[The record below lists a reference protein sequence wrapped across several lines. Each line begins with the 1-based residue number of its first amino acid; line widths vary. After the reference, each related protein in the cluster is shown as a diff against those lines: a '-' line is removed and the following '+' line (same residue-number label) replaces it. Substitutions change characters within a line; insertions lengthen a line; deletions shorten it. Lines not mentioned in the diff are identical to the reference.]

1 MLSYYGRRIDRGVMR
16 NRLGKSD
23 TSRKRQRPHRLNHL
37 TLRLN
42 SCEKKEEYPVEFTA
56 LAHTFEDLE
65 RTSSR
70 LALIE
75 LLTQLFRSI
84 QRPEEIEQVCYLVQG
99 RVAPFF
105 VALEMGMAEKNVTKS
120 IALASHTSPEQVAA
134 LYATLGDLGLVAEQM
149 MGEAKNVPSALS
161 VDDVFL
167 GLKAI
172 AQTSGKG
179 AVEQKSARLAELLSH
194 VDSMSAKYVVRI
206 LLGNLRLG
214 IGDAT
219 VLDALAKA
227 RWNDTRK
234 RKLLEGAYHKTSDLG
249 LIARTLW
256 EHSDEEEA
264 QRAVAELD
272 IQVGKPVHSQLAER
286 LKSAEAIIAKIG
298 TVVAQY
304 KYDGL
309 RAQIHKNGQQ
319 VTIFSRNLEDQSH
332 MFPELVAGTLQQVRA
347 ESAILDA
354 EALAYNATSEE
365 FLPFQETTRRRRKH
379 GIEAL
384 AEQLPLKAFV
394 FDILYKDGVSLLDM
408 PLAERL
414 KMLEETLRLADDT
427 LMLTA
432 SHTVEDAHSLTL
444 LFDEAI
450 SKGLEGLVVKKPESH
465 YEAGARNFNWVKL
478 KRHSAGALN
487 DTIDCV
493 LLGYLYGRGKR
504 AALGAGSLLV
514 GLNDPERDLF
524 VTVTKIGTGLSDE
537 QWRSIR
543 ERTKG
548 LEVDHKPAR
557 VSSLIEPSVWVE
569 PQLVLEV
576 LADEITRSPTHT
588 AGKVGAEP
596 GYALRFPRL
605 VSFRERDKQPEDAT
619 TVQELIELYESQG
632 KK

>member
-1 MLSYYGRRIDRGVMR
+1 MEFA
-16 NRLGKSD
+16 
-23 TSRKRQRPHRLNHL
+23 HL
-37 TLRLN
+37 AR
-42 SCEKKEEYPVEFTA
+42 
-56 LAHTFEDLE
+56 TFEELE

-70 LALIE
+70 LSLIE
-75 LLTQLFRSI
+75 LVTQLFRSI
-84 QRPEEIEQVCYLVQG
+84 EQPEEIQQVCYLMQG
-99 RVAPFF
+99 RVAPFYE
-105 VALEMGMAEKNVTKS
+105 ALEMGMAEKSVTKT
-120 IALASHTSPEQVAA
+120 IALASHSTPEQIEA
-134 LYATLGDLGLVAEQM
+134 LYGTLGDLGLVAEQVRN
-149 MGEAKNVPSALS
+149 EAEDPPSALS
-161 VDDVFL
+161 IDDVFEEL
-167 GLKAI
+167 RAI
-172 AQTSGKG
+172 AHTSGKG
-179 AVEQKSARLAELLSH
+179 AVESKSARLVSLLRQVNS
-194 VDSMSAKYVVRI
+194 VSARYVVRI
-206 LLGNLRLG
+206 LLGNLRMG

-227 RWNDTRK
+227 RWNDARK
-234 RKLLEGAYHKTSDLG
+234 RKLLEGAYHKISDLG

-256 EHSDEEEA
+256 EHPEEEEA
-264 QRAVAELD
+264 QRMIAAMDV
-272 IQVGKPVHSQLAER
+272 QVGKPVHSQLAER
-286 LKSAEAIIAKIG
+286 LPTAEAIIAKMG

-309 RAQIHKNGQQ
+309 RAQIHKHGEH

-332 MFPELVAGTLQQVRA
+332 MFPELIEGTRKQIQA
-347 ESAILDA
+347 ESVILDA

-379 GIEAL
+379 GIEAI

-394 FDILYKDGVSLLDM
+394 FDILYKDGVSLLDT
-408 PLAERL
+408 PLLERL
-414 KMLEETLRLADDT
+414 KILEETMRPADEA
-427 LMLTA
+427 LMLTT
-432 SHTVEDAHSLTL
+432 SHEILDANALIL
-444 LFDEAI
+444 LFDEAV
-450 SKGLEGLVVKKPESH
+450 SLGLEGLVVKKPESR

-478 KRHSAGALN
+478 KRHSAGALG

-493 LLGYLYGRGKR
+493 LLGYLFGRGKR

-514 GLNDPERDLF
+514 GLYDPEQDLF

-543 ERTKG
+543 ERTRG
-548 LEVDHKPAR
+548 LEVDHRPAR

-576 LADEITRSPTHT
+576 LADEITRSPIHT
-588 AGKVGAEP
+588 AGKAGAEP

-605 VSFRERDKQPEDAT
+605 VSFREADKQPEDAT

>member
-1 MLSYYGRRIDRGVMR
+1 
-16 NRLGKSD
+16 
-23 TSRKRQRPHRLNHL
+23 
-37 TLRLN
+37 
-42 SCEKKEEYPVEFTA
+42 VEFA
-56 LAHTFEDLE
+56 RLAHTFEELE
-65 RTSSR
+65 GTRSR
-70 LALIE
+70 LALVGLLTE
-75 LLTQLFRSI
+75 LLRSVEG
-84 QRPEEIEQVCYLVQG
+84 PEEIEQVCYLVQG
-99 RVAPFF
+99 RVAPFY
-105 VALEMGMAEKNVTKS
+105 VALEMGMAEKTVARS
-120 IALASHTSPEQVAA
+120 IANASHTTSEHVLERYNA
-134 LYATLGDLGLVAEQM
+134 LGDMGLVAEQVRQET
-149 MGEAKNVPSALS
+149 EAVSDTLS
-161 VDDVFL
+161 VGEVFL

-179 AVEQKSARLAELLSH
+179 AIEQKIAMLSDLLSR
-194 VDSMSAKYVVRI
+194 VDSLSAKFVVRI
-206 LLGNLRLG
+206 LLGHLRLG
-214 IGDAT
+214 IGEAT

-227 RWNDTRK
+227 KWNDVKK
-234 RKLLEGAYHKTSDLG
+234 RKLLEEAYNKTSDLG
-249 LIARTLW
+249 LIGRIIF
-256 EHSDEEEA
+256 EHPNEEEA
-264 QRAVAELD
+264 ERAVAALD
-272 IQVGKPVHSQLAER
+272 IQVGKPIHSQLAER
-286 LKSAEAIIAKIG
+286 LPTAEAIIARMG

-309 RAQIHKNGQQ
+309 RAQIHKNGKL

-332 MFPELVAGTLQQVRA
+332 MFPELIAGTLSQVRA

-354 EALAYNATSEE
+354 ETLAYNATSEE

-379 GIEAL
+379 GIEAM

-394 FDILYKDGVSLLDM
+394 FDMLYKDGVSLLDT

-414 KMLEETLRLADDT
+414 KILAETLHPADDT

-432 SHTVEDAHSLTL
+432 NHTVSDAHTLTL

-450 SKGLEGLVVKKPESH
+450 SKGLEGLVVKKLESR

-514 GLNDPERDLF
+514 GLYDPEQDLF

-576 LADEITRSPTHT
+576 LADEITRSPMHT
-588 AGKVGAEP
+588 AGKVGDEP

-619 TVQELIELYESQG
+619 TVQELIELYQNQG
-632 KK
+632 KR

>member
-1 MLSYYGRRIDRGVMR
+1 M
-16 NRLGKSD
+16 
-23 TSRKRQRPHRLNHL
+23 
-37 TLRLN
+37 
-42 SCEKKEEYPVEFTA
+42 EFA
-56 LAHTFEDLE
+56 KLAHTFEELE
-65 RTSSR
+65 GTSSR

-75 LLTQLFRSI
+75 LLTELFRSI
-84 QRPEEIEQVCYLVQG
+84 AHPEEIEQVCYLVQG

-105 VALEMGMAEKNVTKS
+105 VALEMGMAEKSVARS
-120 IALASHTSPEQVAA
+120 IAVAYHATPEHVAA
-134 LYATLGDLGLVAEQM
+134 LYATLGDLGLVAGQVNK
-149 MGEAKNVPSALS
+149 EAGIVPTVLS
-161 VDDVFL
+161 VDEVFQ

-172 AQTSGKG
+172 AQTTGKG
-179 AVEQKSARLAELLSH
+179 AVEQKIARLADLLTR
-194 VDSMSAKYVVRI
+194 VDSVSAKYVVRI

-227 RWNDTRK
+227 RWNDAKR
-234 RKLLEGAYHKTSDLG
+234 RKLLEGAYNKTSDLG

-256 EHSDEEEA
+256 EHPAEEEA
-264 QRAVAELD
+264 LRAVAALD
-272 IQVGKPVHSQLAER
+272 VQVGKPVRSQLAER
-286 LKSAEAIIAKIG
+286 LPTAEAIIAKMG

-309 RAQIHKNGQQ
+309 RAQIHKDGQH

-332 MFPELVAGTLQQVRA
+332 MFPELIEGALGQVQA
-347 ESAILDA
+347 ERAILDA
-354 EALAYNATSEE
+354 EALAYNVTSEE

-394 FDILYKDGVSLLDM
+394 FDILYKDGISLLDT
-408 PLAERL
+408 PLEERL
-414 KMLEETLRLADDT
+414 RILEETLHPADDT

-432 SHTVEDAHSLTL
+432 SHVVRDAHTLTL

-450 SKGLEGLVVKKPESH
+450 SKGLEGLVVKKLESR

-493 LLGYLYGRGKR
+493 LLGYLFGRGKR
-504 AALGAGSLLV
+504 AALGAGSLLAGV
-514 GLNDPERDLF
+514 YDPERDLF

-569 PQLVLEV
+569 PQIVIEV
-576 LADEITRSPTHT
+576 LADEITRSPNHT
-588 AGKVGAEP
+588 AGKVGGEP

-605 VSFRERDKQPEDAT
+605 VSFRERDKKPEDAT
-619 TVQELIELYESQG
+619 TVQELIEMYKSQV

>member
-1 MLSYYGRRIDRGVMR
+1 
-16 NRLGKSD
+16 
-23 TSRKRQRPHRLNHL
+23 LNHT
-37 TLRLN
+37 TLSIN
-42 SCEKKEEYPVEFTA
+42 AHGQKEDYLVEFA
-56 LAHTFEDLE
+56 RLAYTFEELE
-65 RTSSR
+65 QTSSR
-70 LALIE
+70 LALIG
-75 LLTQLFRSI
+75 LLTELFRLVVE
-84 QRPEEIEQVCYLVQG
+84 PEEIEQVCYLVQG
-99 RVAPFF
+99 RVVPFY
-105 VALEMGMAEKNVTKS
+105 VALEMGMAEKTVARP
-120 IALASHTSPEQVAA
+120 IAIASNTTSEHVLARYNA
-134 LYATLGDLGLVAEQM
+134 LGDMGLVAEQVRQ
-149 MGEAKNVPSALS
+149 EAEAVSNTLS
-161 VDDVFL
+161 VDEVFD

-172 AQTSGKG
+172 AQTAGKG
-179 AVEQKSARLAELLSH
+179 AIEQKIAGLADLLRR
-194 VDSMSAKYVVRI
+194 VDGVSAKYVVRI

-227 RWNDTRK
+227 RWNDTKK

-249 LIARTLW
+249 LIGRTIY
-256 EHSDEEEA
+256 EQPEAEEA
-264 QRAVAELD
+264 ERAVAALD

-286 LKSAEAIIAKIG
+286 LPSAEAIIARMG

-309 RAQIHKNGQQ
+309 RAQIHKDGEQ

-332 MFPELVAGTLQQVRA
+332 MFPELIAGTLAQVRA
-347 ESAILDA
+347 ERAILDA
-354 EALAYNATSEE
+354 ETLAYNATSEE

-384 AEQLPLKAFV
+384 AQELPLKAFV
-394 FDILYKDGVSLLDM
+394 FDILYKDGVSLLDT
-408 PLAERL
+408 PLVERL
-414 KMLEETLRLADDT
+414 KILEETLQSDDI
-427 LMLTA
+427 LM
-432 SHTVEDAHSLTL
+432 HTENHMVQDAHTLTL

-450 SKGLEGLVVKKPESH
+450 SKGLEGLVVKKQESR
-465 YEAGARNFNWVKL
+465 YEAGARNFTWVKL
-478 KRHSAGALN
+478 KRHSAGALG

-493 LLGYLYGRGKR
+493 LLGYLYGRAKR

-514 GLNDPERDLF
+514 RLYAPEQDQF

-543 ERTKG
+543 ERTRG
-548 LEVDHKPAR
+548 LEVDHRPAR

-588 AGKVGAEP
+588 AGKVGDEP

-605 VSFRERDKQPEDAT
+605 ISFREAGKQPEDAT
-619 TVQELIELYESQG
+619 TVQELVELYQSQG
-632 KK
+632 KR

>member
-1 MLSYYGRRIDRGVMR
+1 MGIF
-16 NRLGKSD
+16 GKEWLQ
-23 TSRKRQRPHRLNHL
+23 KVN
-37 TLRLN
+37 TL
-42 SCEKKEEYPVEFTA
+42 EFA
-56 LAHTFEDLE
+56 NLARTFEELE

-70 LALIE
+70 LTMIE
-75 LLTQLFRSI
+75 LVTQLFRSI
-84 QRPEEIEQVCYLVQG
+84 ERPEEIQQVCYLMQG
-99 RVAPFF
+99 RVAPFYE
-105 VALEMGMAEKNVTKS
+105 ALEMGMADKSVTKS
-120 IALASHTSPEQVAA
+120 IALASHSTPEQIAA
-134 LYATLGDLGLVAEQM
+134 LYATLGDLGLVAEQVQR
-149 MGEAKNVPSALS
+149 EIKRDPTVLS
-161 VDDVFL
+161 VGEVFER
-167 GLKAI
+167 LKAI

-179 AVEQKSARLAELLSH
+179 AVEHKSARLADLLTQ
-194 VDSMSAKYVVRI
+194 VDSVSAKYVVRI
-206 LLGNLRLG
+206 LLGNLRMG

-219 VLDALAKA
+219 VLEALAKA
-227 RWNDTRK
+227 RWNDAKK

-256 EHSDEEEA
+256 EHPGEDD
-264 QRAVAELD
+264 AELAIAALD
-272 IQVGKPVHSQLAER
+272 VQVGKPVHSQLAER
-286 LKSAEAIIAKIG
+286 LPSAEAIIAKMG

-309 RAQIHKNGQQ
+309 RAQIHKDGEH

-332 MFPELVAGTLQQVRA
+332 MFPELIEGTLKQVQA
-347 ESAILDA
+347 KNVILDA

-379 GIEAL
+379 GIETL
-384 AEQLPLKAFV
+384 AQQLPLKAFV
-394 FDILYKDGVSLLDM
+394 FDILYKDGVSLLDT
-408 PLAERL
+408 PLLERL
-414 KMLEETLRLADDT
+414 KILEQTLRPADDT
-427 LMLTA
+427 LMLTV
-432 SHTVEDAHSLTL
+432 SHEMQDAYELTL

-514 GLNDPERDLF
+514 GLYDPERDLF
-524 VTVTKIGTGLSDE
+524 ATVTKIGTGLSDE

-543 ERTKG
+543 ERTRG
-548 LEVDHKPAR
+548 LEVDHRPAR

-576 LADEITRSPTHT
+576 LADEITRSPIHT
-588 AGKVGAEP
+588 AGKVGDEP

-605 VSFRERDKQPEDAT
+605 VTFRETDKQPEDAT
-619 TVQELIELYESQG
+619 TVQELIELYNSQG

>member
-1 MLSYYGRRIDRGVMR
+1 
-16 NRLGKSD
+16 
-23 TSRKRQRPHRLNHL
+23 
-37 TLRLN
+37 
-42 SCEKKEEYPVEFTA
+42 VEFA
-56 LAHTFEDLE
+56 RLAHTFEELE
-65 RTSSR
+65 QTSSR
-70 LALIE
+70 LTLIE

-84 QRPEEIEQVCYLVQG
+84 ERPEEIEQVCYLVQG
-99 RVAPFF
+99 RVVPFF
-105 VALEMGMAEKNVTKS
+105 VALEMGMAEKSVTRS
-120 IALASHTSPEQVAA
+120 LALAYHTTPEHVEA
-134 LYATLGDLGLVAEQM
+134 LYATLGDLGLVAGQVNR
-149 MGEAKNVPSALS
+149 EAGSVPTVLS
-161 VDDVFL
+161 VDEVFL

-172 AQTSGKG
+172 AQTAGKG
-179 AVEQKSARLAELLSH
+179 AIEHKSARLVDLLTR
-194 VDSMSAKYVVRI
+194 VDDVSAKYVVRI

-227 RWNDTRK
+227 RWNDAKK
-234 RKLLEGAYHKTSDLG
+234 RKLLEGAYNKTSDLG
-249 LIARTLW
+249 LIGRTIF
-256 EHSDEEEA
+256 EHPDEEEA
-264 QRAVAELD
+264 ELAVAALD
-272 IQVGKPVHSQLAER
+272 VRVGKPIHAQLAER
-286 LKSAEAIIAKIG
+286 LPTAEAIIAKMG

-309 RAQIHKNGQQ
+309 RAQIHKDGQQ

-332 MFPELVAGTLQQVRA
+332 MFPELIAGTLGQVLA

-394 FDILYKDGVSLLDM
+394 FDILYKDGVSLLDT

-414 KMLEETLRLADDT
+414 KILEETIHQSSDT
-427 LMLTA
+427 LMRTA
-432 SHTVEDAHSLTL
+432 SHIVSDAHTLTL

-450 SKGLEGLVVKKPESH
+450 SKGLEGLVVKKQESR

-514 GLNDPERDLF
+514 GLYDPEQDQF

-548 LEVDHKPAR
+548 LEVDHRPAR

-588 AGKVGAEP
+588 AGKVGDEP

-619 TVQELIELYESQG
+619 TVQELIELYHSQG
-632 KK
+632 RK

>member
-1 MLSYYGRRIDRGVMR
+1 M
-16 NRLGKSD
+16 
-23 TSRKRQRPHRLNHL
+23 
-37 TLRLN
+37 
-42 SCEKKEEYPVEFTA
+42 EFA
-56 LAHTFEDLE
+56 NLARTFEELE

-70 LALIE
+70 LTLIE
-75 LLTQLFRSI
+75 LVTQLFRSI
-84 QRPEEIEQVCYLVQG
+84 EQPEEIQQICYLMQG
-99 RVAPFF
+99 RVAPFYE
-105 VALEMGMAEKNVTKS
+105 ALEMGMAEKSVTKA
-120 IALASHTSPEQVAA
+120 IAMAFHSTPEQIEA
-134 LYATLGDLGLVAEQM
+134 LYATLGDLGLVAEQVQN
-149 MGEAKNVPSALS
+149 EADDAPSPLS
-161 VDDVFL
+161 IDDVFEEL
-167 GLKAI
+167 RAI
-172 AQTSGKG
+172 AHTSGKG
-179 AVEQKSARLAELLSH
+179 AVESKSARLVSLLRQ
-194 VDSMSAKYVVRI
+194 VDSVSAKSVVRI
-206 LLGNLRLG
+206 LLGNLRMG

-219 VLDALAKA
+219 VLDALAKV
-227 RWNDTRK
+227 RWNDAKK
-234 RKLLEGAYHKTSDLG
+234 RKLLEGAYHKVSDLG

-256 EHSDEEEA
+256 EHPEVEEA
-264 QRAVAELD
+264 QRVIAAMD

-286 LKSAEAIIAKIG
+286 LPTAEAIIAKMG

-309 RAQIHKNGQQ
+309 RAQIHKDGEH

-332 MFPELVAGTLQQVRA
+332 MFPELIEGTLKQIQA

-394 FDILYKDGVSLLDM
+394 FDILYKDGGSLLDT
-408 PLAERL
+408 PLVERL
-414 KMLEETLRLADDT
+414 KILEETMRPSDET
-427 LMLTA
+427 LMLTT
-432 SHTVEDAHSLTL
+432 SHKIQDAHELTL
-444 LFDEAI
+444 LFDDAI
-450 SKGLEGLVVKKPESH
+450 SKGLEGLVVKKPESR

-478 KRHSAGALN
+478 KRHSAGALD

-493 LLGYLYGRGKR
+493 LLGYLFGRGKR

-514 GLNDPERDLF
+514 GLYDPEQDLF
-524 VTVTKIGTGLSDE
+524 VTVTKIGTGLSDG

-543 ERTKG
+543 ESTRG
-548 LEVDHKPAR
+548 LEVDHRPAR

-576 LADEITRSPTHT
+576 LADEITRSPIHT

-605 VSFRERDKQPEDAT
+605 ISFREADKKPEDAT
-619 TVQELIELYESQG
+619 TVHELIELYESQG
-632 KK
+632 KKE

>member
-1 MLSYYGRRIDRGVMR
+1 M
-16 NRLGKSD
+16 
-23 TSRKRQRPHRLNHL
+23 
-37 TLRLN
+37 
-42 SCEKKEEYPVEFTA
+42 EFA
-56 LAHTFEDLE
+56 QLAHTFEELE

-70 LALIE
+70 LSLIE
-75 LLTQLFRSI
+75 LVTQLFRSI
-84 QRPEEIEQVCYLVQG
+84 EQPEEIQQVCYLMQG
-99 RVAPFF
+99 RVAPFYE
-105 VALEMGMAEKNVTKS
+105 ALEMGMAEKSVSKAISMAFHSTPAQ
-120 IALASHTSPEQVAA
+120 IEA
-134 LYATLGDLGLVAEQM
+134 LYGTLGDLGLVAEQVRN
-149 MGEAKNVPSALS
+149 EAEDAPSALS
-161 VDDVFL
+161 IDDVFEEL
-167 GLKAI
+167 RAI
-172 AQTSGKG
+172 AHTSGKG
-179 AVEQKSARLAELLSH
+179 AVESKSVRLVSLLRQVNS
-194 VDSMSAKYVVRI
+194 VSSKYVVRI
-206 LLGNLRLG
+206 LLGNLRMG

-227 RWNDTRK
+227 RWNDAKK
-234 RKLLEGAYHKTSDLG
+234 RKLLEGAYHKISDLG

-256 EHSDEEEA
+256 EHPEEEET
-264 QRAVAELD
+264 QRVIAALD
-272 IQVGKPVHSQLAER
+272 VQIGKPVHSQLAER
-286 LKSAEAIIAKIG
+286 LPTAEAIIAKMG

-309 RAQIHKNGQQ
+309 RAQIHKDGEH

-332 MFPELVAGTLQQVRA
+332 MFPELIEGTRKQVQA

-354 EALAYNATSEE
+354 EALAYNITSEE

-394 FDILYKDGVSLLDM
+394 FDILYKDGVSLLDT
-408 PLAERL
+408 PLLERL
-414 KMLEETLRLADDT
+414 KILEETLHPTDET
-427 LMLTA
+427 LMLTT
-432 SHTVEDAHSLTL
+432 SHEIHDAHDLIL

-450 SKGLEGLVVKKPESH
+450 SLGLEGLVVKKPESR

-478 KRHSAGALN
+478 KRHSAGALG

-493 LLGYLYGRGKR
+493 LLGYLFGRGKR

-514 GLNDPERDLF
+514 GLYDPEQDLF

-543 ERTKG
+543 ERTQG
-548 LEVDHKPAR
+548 LEVDHRPAR

-576 LADEITRSPTHT
+576 LADEITRSPIHT
-588 AGKVGAEP
+588 AGKVGTEP

-605 VSFRERDKQPEDAT
+605 ISFRDADKQPEDAT
-619 TVQELIELYESQG
+619 TVQELIELYLSQG

>member
-1 MLSYYGRRIDRGVMR
+1 
-16 NRLGKSD
+16 
-23 TSRKRQRPHRLNHL
+23 
-37 TLRLN
+37 
-42 SCEKKEEYPVEFTA
+42 VEFA
-56 LAHTFEDLE
+56 DLAHTFEELE
-65 RTSSR
+65 GTSSR
-70 LALIE
+70 LVLIE

-84 QRPEEIEQVCYLVQG
+84 ERPEEIEQVCYLVQG

-105 VALEMGMAEKNVTKS
+105 EALEMGMAEKSVMRS
-120 IALASHTSPEQVAA
+120 IAVASHTTPEQIAE
-134 LYATLGDLGLVAEQM
+134 LYATLGDLGLVAGQV
-149 MGEAKNVPSALS
+149 MGEAKSAPSVLS
-161 VDDVFL
+161 VDDVFE

-179 AVEQKSARLAELLSH
+179 AIEQKSARLADLLTRARG
-194 VDSMSAKYVVRI
+194 VSAKYVVRI

-227 RWNDTRK
+227 RWNDAKK

-256 EHSDEEEA
+256 EHPEAEEA
-264 QRAVAELD
+264 ERAVAALD

-286 LKSAEAIIAKIG
+286 LPTAEAIMAKMG

-309 RAQIHKNGQQ
+309 RAQIHKDGQQ

-332 MFPELVAGTLQQVRA
+332 MFPELIEGTLKQVQA

-384 AEQLPLKAFV
+384 AQQIPLKAFV
-394 FDILYKDGVSLLDM
+394 FDILYKDGVSLLDT
-408 PLAERL
+408 PLVERL
-414 KMLEETLRLADDT
+414 KILEETLHPADDT

-432 SHTVEDAHSLTL
+432 SHVVQDAHTLIL
-444 LFDEAI
+444 LFDEAV
-450 SKGLEGLVVKKPESH
+450 SLGLEGLVVKKLESR

-487 DTIDCV
+487 DTIDVV

-514 GLNDPERDLF
+514 GVYDPERDLF

-548 LEVDHKPAR
+548 LEVDHRPAR

-569 PQLVLEV
+569 PQLVIEV

-605 VSFRERDKQPEDAT
+605 VSFRERDKKPEDAT

>member
-1 MLSYYGRRIDRGVMR
+1 M
-16 NRLGKSD
+16 
-23 TSRKRQRPHRLNHL
+23 
-37 TLRLN
+37 
-42 SCEKKEEYPVEFTA
+42 EFA
-56 LAHTFEDLE
+56 NLARTFEELE
-65 RTSSR
+65 LTSSR
-70 LALIE
+70 LTMIE
-75 LLTQLFRSI
+75 LVTQLFRSI
-84 QRPEEIEQVCYLVQG
+84 EQPEEIQQVCYLMQG
-99 RVAPFF
+99 RVAPFYE
-105 VALEMGMAEKNVTKS
+105 ALEMGMAEKSVAKA
-120 IALASHTSPEQVAA
+120 IALASHTTPEQIEA
-134 LYATLGDLGLVAEQM
+134 LYGTLGDLGLVAGQVRS
-149 MGEAKNVPSALS
+149 EAKDVPSALS
-161 VDDVFL
+161 IDDVFEEL
-167 GLKAI
+167 RAI
-172 AQTSGKG
+172 AHTSGRG
-179 AVEQKSARLAELLSH
+179 AVEHKSARLVSLLRQ
-194 VDSMSAKYVVRI
+194 VDSVSAKYVVRI
-206 LLGNLRLG
+206 LLGNLRMG

-227 RWNDTRK
+227 RWNDAKK
-234 RKLLEGAYHKTSDLG
+234 RKLLEGAYHKISDLG

-256 EHSDEEEA
+256 EHSEEEDA
-264 QRAVAELD
+264 QRVIAAMD

-286 LKSAEAIIAKIG
+286 LPTAEAIIAKMG
-298 TVVAQY
+298 TLVAQY

-309 RAQIHKNGQQ
+309 RAQIHKDGEH

-332 MFPELVAGTLQQVRA
+332 MFPELIEGTRKQIRA
-347 ESAILDA
+347 ESVILDA

-379 GIEAL
+379 GIEVL
-384 AEQLPLKAFV
+384 AQQLPLKAFV
-394 FDILYKDGVSLLDM
+394 FDILYKDGVSLLDT
-408 PLAERL
+408 PLLERL
-414 KMLEETLRLADDT
+414 RILEETMHPADDT

-432 SHTVEDAHSLTL
+432 SHEVQDAHELTL

-450 SKGLEGLVVKKPESH
+450 SKGLEGLVVKKPESR

-478 KRHSAGALN
+478 KRHSAGALG

-493 LLGYLYGRGKR
+493 LLGYLFGRGKR

-514 GLNDPERDLF
+514 GLYDPEQDLF

-543 ERTKG
+543 ERTRG
-548 LEVDHKPAR
+548 LEVDHRPAR

-576 LADEITRSPTHT
+576 LADEITRSPIHT

-605 VSFRERDKQPEDAT
+605 VSFREADKQPEDAT
-619 TVQELIELYESQG
+619 TVQELIELYETQG

>member
-1 MLSYYGRRIDRGVMR
+1 M
-16 NRLGKSD
+16 
-23 TSRKRQRPHRLNHL
+23 
-37 TLRLN
+37 
-42 SCEKKEEYPVEFTA
+42 EFA
-56 LAHTFEDLE
+56 RLAHTLE
-65 RTSSR
+65 ELEQTSSR
-70 LALIE
+70 LTLIE
-75 LLTQLFRSI
+75 LLTELFRSI
-84 QRPEEIEQVCYLVQG
+84 EQPEEIEQVCYLVQG

-105 VALEMGMAEKNVTKS
+105 EALEMGMAEKSVTRS
-120 IALASHTSPEQVAA
+120 IAMASHSTPEHIAA
-134 LYATLGDLGLVAEQM
+134 LYTRLGDLGLVAGQVKSEE
-149 MGEAKNVPSALS
+149 GSIPSVLS

-172 AQTSGKG
+172 AQTAGKG
-179 AVEQKSARLAELLSH
+179 AIEQKSARLTDLLTQ
-194 VDSMSAKYVVRI
+194 VDGVSAKYVVRN

-227 RWNDTRK
+227 RWNDVKK
-234 RKLLEGAYHKTSDLG
+234 RKLLEGAYNKTSDLG
-249 LIARTLW
+249 LIGRTIF
-256 EHSDEEEA
+256 EHPDEEEA
-264 QRAVAELD
+264 QRVVAALD
-272 IQVGKPVHSQLAER
+272 IQVGKPIHSQLAER
-286 LKSAEAIIAKIG
+286 LPEASAILAKMG
-298 TVVAQY
+298 AVVAQY

-309 RAQIHKNGQQ
+309 RAQIHKDGKL
-319 VTIFSRNLEDQSH
+319 VTIFSRNLEVHSH
-332 MFPELVAGTLQQVRA
+332 MFPELITGTLKQVRA
-347 ESAILDA
+347 ERAILEA

-365 FLPFQETTRRRRKH
+365 FLPLQETTRRRRKH
-379 GIEAL
+379 GIEAM

-394 FDILYKDGVSLLDM
+394 FDILYKDGVSLLDT
-408 PLAERL
+408 PLTERL
-414 KMLEETLRLADDT
+414 KVLEETLHPADDT
-427 LMLTA
+427 PMLTA
-432 SHTVEDAHSLTL
+432 SHMVSDAHALTL

-450 SKGLEGLVVKKPESH
+450 SLGLEGLVVKKLESR
-465 YEAGARNFNWVKL
+465 YEAGARNFTWVKL

-514 GLNDPERDLF
+514 GLYDPDRDVF

-548 LEVDHKPAR
+548 LEVDHRPAR

-576 LADEITRSPTHT
+576 LADEITRSPMHT
-588 AGKVGAEP
+588 AGKVGGEP

-605 VSFRERDKQPEDAT
+605 VSSRERDKKPEDAT
-619 TVQELIELYESQG
+619 TVQELIELYDSQG
-632 KK
+632 KR

>member
-1 MLSYYGRRIDRGVMR
+1 M
-16 NRLGKSD
+16 
-23 TSRKRQRPHRLNHL
+23 
-37 TLRLN
+37 
-42 SCEKKEEYPVEFTA
+42 EFA
-56 LAHTFEDLE
+56 RLAHSFEELE
-65 RTSSR
+65 GTSSR
-70 LALIE
+70 LTLIE
-75 LLTQLFRSI
+75 LLTELFRSVE
-84 QRPEEIEQVCYLVQG
+84 RPEEIEQVCYLVQG

-105 VALEMGMAEKNVTKS
+105 VALEMGMAEKSVARS
-120 IALASHTSPEQVAA
+120 LALAYHTTPEHIEA
-134 LYATLGDLGLVAEQM
+134 LYATLGDLGLVA
-149 MGEAKNVPSALS
+149 GHVSSEAGRVPTVLS
-161 VDDVFL
+161 VEDVFL

-179 AVEQKSARLAELLSH
+179 AIEHKSARLVDLLTR
-194 VDSMSAKYVVRI
+194 VDSVSAKYVVRV

-227 RWNDTRK
+227 RWNDVKK

-249 LIARTLW
+249 LIARTIY
-256 EHSDEEEA
+256 EQPDEGEA
-264 QRAVAELD
+264 ERAVAALD

-286 LKSAEAIIAKIG
+286 LPSAEAIIAKMG

-309 RAQIHKNGQQ
+309 RAQIHKDGNQ

-332 MFPELVAGTLQQVRA
+332 MFPELIAGTLGQVRA
-347 ESAILDA
+347 ERAILDA

-394 FDILYKDGVSLLDM
+394 FDILYKDGVSLLDT

-414 KMLEETLRLADDT
+414 AILAETIYVDDT
-427 LMLTA
+427 LMRTA
-432 SHTVEDAHSLTL
+432 SHTVSDAHTLAL
-444 LFDEAI
+444 LFDEAV
-450 SKGLEGLVVKKPESH
+450 SLGLEGLVVKKQESR

-514 GLNDPERDLF
+514 GLYDPEQDQF

-548 LEVDHKPAR
+548 LEVDHRPAR

-588 AGKVGAEP
+588 AGKVGDEP

-605 VSFRERDKQPEDAT
+605 VSFRERAKKPEDAT
-619 TVQELIELYESQG
+619 TVQELVELYQSQG
-632 KK
+632 RK

>member
-1 MLSYYGRRIDRGVMR
+1 
-16 NRLGKSD
+16 
-23 TSRKRQRPHRLNHL
+23 
-37 TLRLN
+37 
-42 SCEKKEEYPVEFTA
+42 VEFARLT
-56 LAHTFEDLE
+56 HTFEELGQ
-65 RTSSR
+65 TSSR
-70 LALIE
+70 LTLIE

-84 QRPEEIEQVCYLVQG
+84 EQPEEIEQVCYLVQG

-105 VALEMGMAEKNVTKS
+105 VALEMGMAEKSVTKS
-120 IALASHTSPEQVAA
+120 LAMASHTTPEQIAA
-134 LYATLGDLGLVAEQM
+134 LYATLGDLGLVAGQVKSEE
-149 MGEAKNVPSALS
+149 GSVPSVLS

-179 AVEQKSARLAELLSH
+179 AVEQKSARLADLLRR
-194 VDSMSAKYVVRI
+194 VDGVSAKYVVRI

-227 RWNDTRK
+227 RWNNVKK
-234 RKLLEGAYHKTSDLG
+234 RKLLEGAYNKTSDLG
-249 LIARTLW
+249 LIGRTIF
-256 EHSDEEEA
+256 EHPDEEEA
-264 QRAVAELD
+264 ERVVAALD
-272 IQVGKPVHSQLAER
+272 IQLGKPVHSQLAER
-286 LKSAEAIIAKIG
+286 LPTAEAILAKLG
-298 TVVAQY
+298 VVVAQY

-309 RAQIHKNGQQ
+309 RAQIHKDGQH

-332 MFPELVAGTLQQVRA
+332 MFPELIAGTLGQVRA
-347 ESAILDA
+347 ERVILDA

-394 FDILYKDGVSLLDM
+394 FDILYKDGVSLLDT

-414 KMLEETLRLADDT
+414 NILEETIHPDDI
-427 LMLTA
+427 LMRTA
-432 SHTVEDAHSLTL
+432 SHTVSDAHTLTL

-450 SKGLEGLVVKKPESH
+450 SKGLEGLVVKKQESC
-465 YEAGARNFNWVKL
+465 YDAGARNFNWVKL

-493 LLGYLYGRGKR
+493 LLGYLFGRGKR

-514 GLNDPERDLF
+514 GLYDPERDQF

-548 LEVDHKPAR
+548 LEVDHRSAR

-588 AGKVGAEP
+588 AGKVGGEP

-605 VSFRERDKQPEDAT
+605 VSFRERDKKPEDAT
-619 TVQELIELYESQG
+619 TVQELIELYHNQG
-632 KK
+632 KR